1 MPLVLDTDITKGFCE
16 AIDVLDPTNE
26 HKILRFVLEL
36 MKTAKSYENRL
47 HEKNKEIDCLMKSLD
62 ELEEQA
68 RAKVAEETVSDS
80 VYEDED
86 DETEG

>member
-1 MPLVLDTDITKGFCE
+1 MPLVLDTDITKDFCE

-47 HEKNKEIDCLMKSLD
+47 HEKNKEIECLMRSLD
-62 ELEEQA
+62 ELEDKA
-68 RAKVAEETVSDS
+68 RETEEDSES
-80 VYEDED
+80 VYEDEED
-86 DETEG
+86 EDETQG

>member
-36 MKTAKSYENRL
+36 MRTAKSYENRL
-47 HEKNKEIDCLMKSLD
+47 HEKNKEIECLMKSLD
-62 ELEEQA
+62 ELEDKA
-68 RAKVAEETVSDS
+68 RETEEESDS
-80 VYEDED
+80 VYDDEEDED
-86 DETEG
+86 ETQG

>member
-47 HEKNKEIDCLMKSLD
+47 HEKNKEIECLMRSLD
-62 ELEEQA
+62 ELEDKA
-68 RAKVAEETVSDS
+68 RETEEESDS
-80 VYEDED
+80 VYEDEED
-86 DETEG
+86 EDETQG